1 MISEIRIPGTDK
13 TIGGKD
19 VFIIAEI
26 GKNFIITEQ
35 EQPVWQY
42 LENAKVLIDEAAK
55 AGVDAVKFQTHELE
69 DEWHPHIVLASP
81 HFKTKDRFSWI
92 KRNTEA
98 TPLNFWKE
106 ISDYAKSKN
115 LVFFSTPMSKKAAEK
130 INHLVPIWKLASG
143 DVTDHLLIDYMI
155 ETGKPIIISN
165 GQMSLAELD
174 MLVKRI
180 ESKRSQLAMLYC
192 VSKYPC
198 PEDMFNLGT
207 IEYLKEKYP
216 HITIGFSDHSI
227 DSNYPALAAVKMGAK
242 IVEKHFSMSRD
253 LWGADH
259 KASLTPSEMK
269 QLVDDVRKGVFKY
282 IDERNFYGEKTKE
295 LDGANNEFRPY
306 FGKVL
311 VAGKDI
317 QEGTI
322 VTSSMLYAMRPAIAL
337 KGIPGDQLHNVV
349 GKKVKKKILH
359 LQALIFEDIL

>member
-1 MISEIRIPGTDK
+1 MISHIRIPGTNK
-13 TIGGKD
+13 TIGGSD

-26 GKNFIITEQ
+26 GKNFIITE
-35 EQPVWQY
+35 EERPVWEY
-42 LENAKVLIDEAAK
+42 LKNAKILIDEAAK

-69 DEWHPHIVLASP
+69 DEWHPNIVLASP
-81 HFKTKDRFSWI
+81 HFKSKDRYSWI

-98 TPLNFWKE
+98 TPLHFWKE
-106 ISDYAKSKN
+106 IAEYATSKG

-130 INHLVPIWKLASG
+130 INPFVPIWKLASG

-174 MLVKRI
+174 VLVKRI
-180 ESKRSQLAMLYC
+180 EAKRSPLAMLYC

-207 IEYLKEKYP
+207 IEHLKEKYP
-216 HITIGFSDHSI
+216 HIAIGFSDHCV
-227 DSNYPALAAVKMGAK
+227 DSNYPALAAIKMGAK

-269 QLVDDVRKGVFKY
+269 QLVDDVRKGDFKY
-282 IDERNFYGEKTKE
+282 IDERSFYGEKTKE

-306 FGKVL
+306 FGKVII
-311 VAGKDI
+311 AAKDI
-317 QEGTI
+317 EQGVTI
-322 VTSSMLYAMRPAIAL
+322 TSDMLYAMRPAIAF
-337 KGIPGDQLHNVV
+337 KGILGNELSSIL
-349 GKKVKKKILH
+349 GKKAKRNISRLEAFVLGDV
-359 LQALIFEDIL
+359 L